1 MSASPVRGL
10 YASLAA
16 DASTIHESQGSEF
29 TDVAIVMPPNGDNPL
44 LTREILYTGITRTRQ
59 NVVVYSG
66 DASIR
71 RCCETVVE
79 RLSGLAGQKK

>member
-1 MSASPVRGL
+1 
-10 YASLAA
+10 
-16 DASTIHESQGSEF
+16 
-29 TDVAIVMPPNGDNPL
+29 MPPNGDNPL